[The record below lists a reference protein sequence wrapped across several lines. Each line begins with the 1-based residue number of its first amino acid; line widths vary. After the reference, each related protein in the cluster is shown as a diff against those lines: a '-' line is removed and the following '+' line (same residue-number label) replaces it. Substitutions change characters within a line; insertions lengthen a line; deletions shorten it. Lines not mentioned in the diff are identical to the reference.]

1 MIQTSDLEGEN
12 TSTVLMTM
20 SKRPNALSL
29 YGNILYWAEWV
40 NNRIVM
46 YSTSGNST
54 NISTLVD
61 NVYRTAAIHI
71 LDRSRQLRCCE

>member
-1 MIQTSDLEGEN
+1 MQYHY
-12 TSTVLMTM
+12 
-20 SKRPNALSL
+20 
-29 YGNILYWAEWV
+29 YGDILYWAEWI
-40 NNRIVM
+40 NNRIIM
-46 YSTSGNST
+46 YNTSGM